1 MRLDTSGDR
10 VLFRIEDNG
19 RGMPEEVQQRPSLGM
34 VGMRARARF
43 NDKLDP
49 RVIVGEHGWWQAC
62 AELGLP
68 AYDLYSSEGSN
79 FNFTVDATIRD
90 PVSGTPEHRANLCQ
104 VSPA

>member
-1 MRLDTSGDR
+1 
-10 VLFRIEDNG
+10 V
-19 RGMPEEVQQRPSLGM
+19 V
-34 VGMRARARF
+34 
-43 NDKLDP
+43 
-49 RVIVGEHGWWQAC
+49 VGEHGWWQAC

-68 AYDLYSSEGSN
+68 AYDLYSPEGSN